1 MNEDISQIQQA
12 IQESRQ
18 LAAQGNYP
26 NALLAAKRACLLVDD
41 LEMDGPLPS
50 EAGAAAYAELGLLL
64 QRLGDSRRAL
74 DAYKTADERIRR
86 LPYETGPS
94 HYRLLVATTAINM
107 AGLYTKQ
114 RLLEAAASRI
124 DEALAL
130 LPVGDDLGGA
140 VAVLRLG
147 ALNNRASIDAEQGN
161 PEKAEVSL
169 REALELGEGAISETP
184 QVLPQ
189 LIEVSG
195 RLANALKAQK
205 RFDDAIDVA
214 TKGSRWAEAA
224 YDAGSPVGVGLYVQ
238 TQLQQVDLCFA
249 AGRYAQGEDHVWKA
263 VEVSTGP
270 QTLLVGAGFYASIL
284 RLSPKAADAG
294 GLPRTEVVD
303 AMSELMDKMDA
314 EDAPSDLMLLIRA
327 RYAVLVESDAASG
340 RAALEAAEK
349 AGPSVR
355 QLATALAA
363 DLRWL
368 EAEAE
373 GENP

>member
-1 MNEDISQIQQA
+1 MNEVISQVQQA
-12 IQESRQ
+12 IQQCRQ
-18 LAAQGNYP
+18 M
-26 NALLAAKRACLLVDD
+26 AAKGQYPDALTAAKQACSLVDG
-41 LEMDGPLPS
+41 LEMEGPLPF

-64 QRLGDSRRAL
+64 QRLGDPRRAL

-86 LPYETGPS
+86 LPFETGPA
-94 HYRLLVATTAINM
+94 HYKLLVATTGINT

-114 RLLEAAASRI
+114 RLLEAAARRI

-130 LPVGDDLGGA
+130 LPTNDQVGGA

-147 ALNNRASIDAEQGN
+147 ALNNRASIDAERGE

-169 REALELGEGAISETP
+169 REAMELGEVTVTETP

-205 RFDDAIDVA
+205 KFDEALEA
-214 TKGSRWAEAA
+214 AGKGARWAEAA

-249 AGRYAQGEDHVWKA
+249 AGKYAQGEDHVWKA

-284 RLSPKAADAG
+284 RLSAEAAEAG
-294 GLPRTEVVD
+294 GLPREEVID
-303 AMSELMDKMDA
+303 AMSELMDKMEH
-314 EDAPSDLMLLIRA
+314 EDAPADLMSLIRA
-327 RYAVLVESDAASG
+327 RYSVLVDSDVEAG
-340 RAALEAAEK
+340 KAALKAAEK

-355 QLATALAA
+355 QLATALAS

-368 EAEAE
+368 EGE
-373 GENP
+373 GSSEKA